1 MATFIPRRMRA
12 TAGPKVLLLVRDGIA
27 STWQQLCGEFRL
39 DADEFHTAHNML
51 WNEIKALVDCG
62 LLEIANQADADWR
75 PSPDAQLKLTPQW
88 DRIQLALGI
97 SLTQL
102 AELDPNDDLVVRPF
116 FLRPTDDDG
125 HRRDIF
131 VAMPFSE
138 HLRPVY
144 EDHVCGVA
152 SSLGLTIARGDDF
165 FSAESVVRDVW
176 NAIYKCRLVVA
187 DCTARN
193 ANVFYELGL
202 AHVLGRPVILISQ
215 DSSDVPFNVR
225 HIRVIRYEYTP
236 RGMAAFEQQLAK
248 AIREILPQQG
258 VSSEA

>member
-1 MATFIPRRMRA
+1 
-12 TAGPKVLLLVRDGIA
+12 
-27 STWQQLCGEFRL
+27 
-39 DADEFHTAHNML
+39 
-51 WNEIKALVDCG
+51 
-62 LLEIANQADADWR
+62 
-75 PSPDAQLKLTPQW
+75 
-88 DRIQLALGI
+88 
-97 SLTQL
+97 
-102 AELDPNDDLVVRPF
+102 
-116 FLRPTDDDG
+116 
-125 HRRDIF
+125 
-131 VAMPFSE
+131 
-138 HLRPVY
+138 
-144 EDHVCGVA
+144 
-152 SSLGLTIARGDDF
+152 
-165 FSAESVVRDVW
+165 
-176 NAIYKCRLVVA
+176 VVA